1 MVDKPEQTVALTTYD
16 TLSLYDRHARARKR
30 LYTENLSEVVRK
42 QGWRPMANADQPPIE
57 PALARVTIFEVAERP
72 WGWLT
77 TSAEVD
83 DRVYVGS
90 REWRALQ
97 SRMKRS

>member
-1 MVDKPEQTVALTTYD
+1 VDDP
-16 TLSLYDRHARARKR
+16 DRRR
-30 LYTENLSEVVRK
+30 T
-42 QGWRPMANADQPPIE
+42 
-57 PALARVTIFEVAERP
+57 PALAKVTIFEVAERP

-90 REWRALQ
+90 REWRQRQLGNLNVGSHQANVGSHIGELELPAL
-97 SRMKRS
+97 SSN